1 MSSACIFCKI
11 LREEL
16 PVTIVYEDEFSL
28 AFMDLYPMLPGH
40 VLVIPKEHHVSI
52 QQLSPEMRSHLL
64 EVGAAVGQAQ
74 MQSGLKCKAQN
85 FFINDGP
92 DANQHVPHVH
102 LHVLPR
108 SGGDLHK
115 ALLSFVSRYNN
126 VFGVAAK
133 RKRLELIA
141 SDIKAHMPQKV
152 VSALTSM
159 DRA

>member
-11 LREEL
+11 LRGEL
-16 PVTIVYEDEFSL
+16 PVTTVYEDKFSL

-40 VLVIPKEHHVSI
+40 VLVIPKEHHGSI
-52 QQLSPEMRSHLL
+52 KQLSSGMRSHLF
-64 EVGAAVGQAQ
+64 EVGAAVAQAQ
-74 MQSGLKCKAQN
+74 VQSALKCKSQN

-108 SGGDLHK
+108 SGADLHK
-115 ALLSFVSRYNN
+115 ALLSFISRYNN

-133 RKRLELIA
+133 RRRLELVA
-141 SDIKAHMPQKV
+141 KDIEVHMPQKV
-152 VSALTSM
+152 TSVLTSM
-159 DRA
+159 YIA